1 MHFNALSKM
10 PEYFGKYGLKEPK
23 DRYGTISAYASGD
36 ASLTVWQHLEKNPEY
51 LANFMAS
58 MVAMASRSPV
68 LGSYDLGWAVSKA
81 EEDPSRTLLV
91 DVGGGK
97 GHAVEVMC
105 KATPS
110 LPPSRCV
117 VEDLPEVVEAA
128 KQTAEG
134 VLADVKFVNMDFH
147 SEQPIKGAL
156 VYYIRRC
163 LHDYGDDIAADMLKQ
178 IQEAMAP
185 DSRLLIVEEILSNPP
200 TAFGSAQD
208 LLMSTLGGKERT
220 IEDWR
225 ALTGRAGLSLMAT
238 HRTEGSGV
246 AVIECTRV

>member
-1 MHFNALSKM
+1 M
-10 PEYFGKYGLKEPK
+10 PEYFGKYGLGEPK

-36 ASLTVWQHLEKNPEY
+36 PNLTVWEHLDRNPEHQ
-51 LANFMAS
+51 ANFMAS
-58 MVAMASRSPV
+58 MVAMAAKSPV
-68 LGSYDLGWAVSKA
+68 IGSYDLSWVASKA

-91 DVGGGK
+91 DVGGSK
-97 GHAVEVMC
+97 GHAVQAIC

-110 LPPSRCV
+110 LPPSRCA
-117 VEDLPEVVEAA
+117 VEDLPEVIEAA
-128 KQTAEG
+128 KESAEG

-208 LLMSTLGGKERT
+208 ILMAALGGKERT

-225 ALTGRAGLSLMAT
+225 ALTGRAGLSLKAT
-238 HRTEGSGV
+238 YRTEGSGV
-246 AVIECTRV
+246 AVIECARV